1 MYSSP
6 SLVQQEDLRGL
17 EDLRGVDDLRDD
29 LRGVEEI
36 MKVKKVKKTEKIKEK
51 EIKEIKE
58 IKQPIDYN
66 KYYGCI
72 EELLRTNILL
82 NITPITKQ
90 KKRKKTKIK
99 RNKIFAALCESSD
112 DDEYSHNTT
121 FSPGACSEDTCSK
134 DINYETKKVKACDPS
149 SIIEHKED
157 Y

>member
-1 MYSSP
+1 MYSSRP
-6 SLVQQEDLRGL
+6 LVQQEDLRDL
-17 EDLRGVDDLRDD
+17 RDDLRGLED

-36 MKVKKVKKTEKIKEK
+36 MKVKKVKKTEK
-51 EIKEIKE
+51 IKE

-72 EELLRTNILL
+72 EELLRTNIS
-82 NITPITKQ
+82 PITKQ

-99 RNKIFAALCESSD
+99 RTKIFAALCESSD
-112 DDEYSHNTT
+112 DDEYSRNTT
-121 FSPGACSEDTCSK
+121 FSPGTFSPSTFSEDTCSK
-134 DINYETKKVKACDPS
+134 DINYETKIVNAYDPS